1 MSYIA
6 YLIVSILALILIVKI
21 FAWPFKV
28 LIKLL
33 INGFLGYILL
43 FLMNSLGKGLGI
55 YIPINNLSCLIA
67 GFFGIPGVIFL
78 IIVNK
83 FF

>member
-1 MSYIA
+1 MSYIT
-6 YLIVSILALILIVKI
+6 YLIISILALFLLVKV

-28 LIKLL
+28 LIKLF

-43 FLMNSLGKGLGI
+43 FFMNSLGKGLGV
-55 YIPINNLSCLIA
+55 YVPINGLSCLIA
-67 GFFGIPGVIFL
+67 GFFGVPGVIFL
-78 IIVNK
+78 IIFNK